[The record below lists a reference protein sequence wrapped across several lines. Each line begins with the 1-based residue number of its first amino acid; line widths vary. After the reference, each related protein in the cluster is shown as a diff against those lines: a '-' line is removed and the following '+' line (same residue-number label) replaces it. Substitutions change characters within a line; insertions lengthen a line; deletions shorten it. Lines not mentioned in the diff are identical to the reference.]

1 MQALTN
7 SFLYLDYWG
16 GGKKT
21 TGRVRPQAVKATG
34 AESPE
39 AQMKAIGRRELE
51 DLLGSFL
58 LRIITRLFT
67 LQIIIKAWLIA
78 SVRPV
83 ALH

>member
-21 TGRVRPQAVKATG
+21 TGRVRLQAVKAFG

-39 AQMKAIGRRELE
+39 TQMKAIGRREFE
-51 DLLGSFL
+51 DLLRSFL
-58 LRIITRLFT
+58 SQIITRLFT
-67 LQIIIKAWLIA
+67 LQI
-78 SVRPV
+78 RN
-83 ALH
+83 